1 MSIYDR
7 MDNPFADPA
16 VLEAQRAAS
25 QAPIE
30 NDNPF
35 AEEIGNFL
43 KLFYCL
49 NFKLCINKV

>member
-1 MSIYDR
+1 

-35 AEEIGNFL
+35 AEEVGNFL

-49 NFKLCINKV
+49 NFKLCINKVWQE